1 MYKSSQSNYKP
12 CTHTGIQSPI
22 LPLPHPMNHMWSS
35 TRWSHPFV
43 SQTQLMLCIIITM
56 YSVFLFFPL
65 LCQPFWKKWWKIWW
79 MWAAKSKLELVGAS
93 GICGGNDIISNHM
106 PWHQSEP
113 CFWIRSFYS
122 ALVFRCG
129 RPCLRSTATD
139 GMYHQKPK
147 ERRVGELL
155 QKDDRIGELWSTR
168 VKNRNETYT

>member
-65 LCQPFWKKWWKIWW
+65 LCQHFWKKWWKIWW

-113 CFWIRSFYS
+113 CFWDSKFLFRISVQMRKALS
-122 ALVFRCG
+122 AEHSNRWNVSSETEGATCG
-129 RPCLRSTATD
+129 RIAA
-139 GMYHQKPK
+139 
-147 ERRVGELL
+147 ER
-155 QKDDRIGELWSTR
+155 WS
-168 VKNRNETYT
+168 NRWTMIN